1 MIVSAISPLALSF
14 LLGACGDEE
23 SRAEPSRAEQVMPP
37 NG

>member
-23 SRAEPSRAEQVMPP
+23 SRAEQVMPP